1 MPFYGAT
8 ADEAAA
14 QLVRW
19 LTLAHRGA
27 APSAP

>member
-8 ADEAAA
+8 ADEAAT

-19 LTLAHRGA
+19 LTMAHRGPA
-27 APSAP
+27 QTLP